1 MAKEIRAIV
10 DVGTN
15 STRLLVAE
23 VSGGSVEPIF
33 EASEFTQL
41 GQGLFQSR
49 RLSPAAIA
57 RVAQAVESFSHQAA
71 GFNPALTRVI
81 ATSAAREAANADEL
95 IDAIRE
101 RTGLRAEILGGEQEA
116 HWVFRGATTDT
127 DLPRFPLMVFD
138 IGGGSTEIVIGDDLV
153 IAGRHSFPIG
163 TLRLLDLVQAADP
176 PTAGDL
182 ARCRSC
188 LDTLF
193 QSEEASGIDRIRRSF
208 GVHGIRLVG
217 ASGTVV
223 RLAKLASMRAAAPVE
238 KATAQRLGLRE
249 ARSLVEWL
257 WNLSRSQRCQI
268 EWLPSERAD
277 LVLTAA
283 ALVEAI
289 MSRFG
294 FDDLVVST
302 RGLRYGALL
311 DARCFQI
318 LATRI
323 VEDPTDRGRA
333 VDSSAMELPS
343 IGKSIE
349 GLLQPSAG

>member
-163 TLRLLDLVQAADP
+163 TLRLLDLVQPADP

-182 ARCRSC
+182 AQCRSC

-223 RLAKLASMRAAAPVE
+223 RLARLASMRAAAPVE

-257 WNLSRSQRCQI
+257 WNLSRSQRRQI
-268 EWLPSERAD
+268 ELPSERAD

-283 ALVEAI
+283 SLVEAI

-311 DARCFQI
+311 DARCCQI
-318 LATRI
+318 LTTRV
-323 VEDPTDRGRA
+323 VEDPIDRGRA
-333 VDSSAMELPS
+333 IDSSAMELPS
-343 IGKSIE
+343 IGKRIQSV
-349 GLLQPSAG
+349 